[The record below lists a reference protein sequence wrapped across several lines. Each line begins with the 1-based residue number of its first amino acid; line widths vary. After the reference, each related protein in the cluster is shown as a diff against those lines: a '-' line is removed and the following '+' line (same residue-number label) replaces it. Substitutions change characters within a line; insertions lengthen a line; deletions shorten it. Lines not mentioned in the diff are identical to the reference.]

1 MEPATLL
8 HPALCTST
16 LWLCKV
22 RPGAYSGPTESS
34 NVRRE
39 SVRACCRVDHR
50 AWNTGQL
57 SEKGRETHSLVATK
71 VTGPVPPPPSL
82 CAVSTSWSRPLS
94 TSIDFP
100 VPLSSSVFSS
110 TAPFYKLPPSRGP
123 IFSLSIW
130 LAPNPV
136 QMQLN
141 PGSLSPCIM
150 KNMRFGFS
158 LRLLLDVTGKPDPFM
173 TSGPHQ
179 VCPGFEWV

>member
-1 MEPATLL
+1 MDPATFL
-8 HPALCTST
+8 HPALCKST

-39 SVRACCRVDHR
+39 SVRACCRIDHR
-50 AWNTGQL
+50 AWNTGYL
-57 SEKGRETHSLVATK
+57 SEKGRETPSLVATK
-71 VTGPVPPPPSL
+71 VTRACAATTLPVCCVNIMVPPPP
-82 CAVSTSWSRPLS
+82 

-123 IFSLSIW
+123 VFSLSIW

-150 KNMRFGFS
+150 KNMRFFFFS
-158 LRLLLDVTGKPDPFM
+158 LSKAVARCYW
-173 TSGPHQ
+173 Q
-179 VCPGFEWV
+179 A